1 MMKVHISTLTARR
14 MLTMLIA
21 LPPRKNLP
29 LVVTAQ
35 GMQAQT
41 VLPKKSRMRTHMAQ
55 MITSTNIPLTAMNKF
70 ILFLAVTAVLISSC
84 NRKEEPQEHGHPHD
98 GPGGLEPLAY
108 TLYSQYSEVFVEFK
122 PLVMGSTSKFAT
134 HVTVLGEQF
143 SALSEGSVTVSLI
156 IADKGIRHKAD
167 KPSTPGIYRLA
178 LTPGTAGMGK
188 LVFDI
193 KTKSYTDQLVI
204 DSVRVYPDERTAIA
218 AQPEAGTSSDI
229 SYLKEQ
235 AWKVEF
241 ANEPLTAEP
250 FSDVIYTTGQVQP
263 APGDEVVVSATFDGI
278 VQLGSRPLATG
289 QAVKS
294 GQTLLSINGKQLTE
308 NNLDVQLAKAQT
320 DYERAKAA
328 YERDQQLIA
337 KQLITGREVEASKAE
352 FENTGKVLSSLS
364 SNYKVGGK
372 SISTPTSGFI
382 KNVLVQSGQ
391 YVSQG
396 QPLFTITRNRNLV
409 IRADV
414 SQKDLSLV
422 SQIRSASIRI
432 PYSDKT
438 FTGEQLG
445 AKIISYGRSADS
457 QTGYVP
463 VMVQVNNIGE
473 LVPGTFV
480 NVWLKTQPTTSALVI
495 KESALIE
502 EQGNFY
508 VYVQTAGESFQK
520 REVKTGKRDGEK
532 VQILS
537 GVQPGER
544 VVTKGGYQIRLSSL
558 SGALPAHGHEH

>member
-1 MMKVHISTLTARR
+1 MHTRTA
-14 MLTMLIA
+14 L
-21 LPPRKNLP
+21 
-29 LVVTAQ
+29 
-35 GMQAQT
+35 
-41 VLPKKSRMRTHMAQ
+41 
-55 MITSTNIPLTAMNKF
+55 MITSTNIPFTAMNKF
-70 ILFLAVTAVLISSC
+70 ILFLAVTAVFISSC
-84 NRKEEPQEHGHPHD
+84 NRKDQPQEHGHSHD
-98 GPGGLEPLAY
+98 EPGGLKPLAY

-122 PLVMGSTSKFAT
+122 PLVVGSNSKFAT

-143 SALSEGSVTVSLI
+143 SALSEGTVTVSLI
-156 IADKGIRHKAD
+156 MAGKGIRQKAD
-167 KPSTPGIYRLA
+167 RPSTPGIYRLA
-178 LTPGTAGMGK
+178 LTPSTAGIGK

-193 KTKSYTDQLVI
+193 KTKFYTDQLVI
-204 DSVRVYPDERTAIA
+204 DSVQVYPNEKTAIS
-218 AQPEAGTSSDI
+218 AQPEAAAGSDI

-235 AWKVEF
+235 AWKVDF

-250 FSDVIYTTGQVQP
+250 FSEVIYTTGQVQS
-263 APGDEVVVSATFDGI
+263 APGDEVVVSATLDGI
-278 VQLGSRPLATG
+278 VQLGNKPLATG

-320 DYERAKAA
+320 DFDRAKAA

-352 FENTGKVLSSLS
+352 FENTSKVLSSLS
-364 SNYKVGGK
+364 ANYKVGGK
-372 SISTPTSGFI
+372 SMSAPTSGFI
-382 KNVLVQSGQ
+382 KSILVQPGQ

-414 SQKDLSLV
+414 SQKDLPFI
-422 SQIRSASIRI
+422 SQLRSASIHI
-432 PYSDKT
+432 PYNDKT
-438 FTGEQLG
+438 ISGEQLG
-445 AKIISYGRSADS
+445 AKILSYGRSADP

-463 VMVQVNNIGE
+463 VMLQVNNGSE

-480 NVWLKTQPTTSALVI
+480 NVWLKTQPTATALVV

>member
-1 MMKVHISTLTARR
+1 
-14 MLTMLIA
+14 
-21 LPPRKNLP
+21 
-29 LVVTAQ
+29 
-35 GMQAQT
+35 
-41 VLPKKSRMRTHMAQ
+41 MAK
-55 MITSTNIPLTAMNKF
+55 MITSTNIPFTAMNKF
-70 ILFLAVTAVLISSC
+70 ILFLAVTAVLTSSC
-84 NRKEEPQEHGHPHD
+84 NPKEQPQEHGHPHEE
-98 GPGGLEPLAY
+98 PGGLEPLAY
-108 TLYSQYSEVFVEFK
+108 TLYSQYCEVFVEFK
-122 PLVMGSTSKFAT
+122 PLVVGSASKFAT

-143 SALSEGSVTVSLI
+143 SALSQGTVTVSLI
-156 IADKGIRHKAD
+156 MAGKGIRQKAD

-178 LTPGTAGMGK
+178 LTPATAGIGK

-193 KTKSYTDQLVI
+193 KTKLYTDQLVI
-204 DSVRVYPDERTAIA
+204 DSVQVYPDEKTAIA
-218 AQPEAGTSSDI
+218 AQPEEAATGSDI

-235 AWKVEF
+235 AWKVDF
-241 ANEPLTAEP
+241 ANEPARIEP

-263 APGDEVVVSATFDGI
+263 APGDEVVVSATLDGI
-278 VQLGSRPLATG
+278 VQLGSRPLASG

-320 DYERAKAA
+320 DFERAKAA

-337 KQLITGREVEASKAE
+337 KQLTTGREVEASKAE

-364 SNYKVGGK
+364 ANYKVGGK
-372 SISTPTSGFI
+372 SIPAPTSGFI
-382 KNVLVQSGQ
+382 RNVLVQSGQ

-396 QPLFTITRNRNLV
+396 ESLFTITKNQSLV

-414 SQKDLSLV
+414 SQKDAGLV
-422 SQIRSASIRI
+422 GQLRSASIRI
-432 PYSDKT
+432 PYNDKT
-438 FTGEQLG
+438 ISGEQLG
-445 AKIISYGRSADS
+445 AKILSYGRSADP
-457 QTGYVP
+457 QTGYLP
-463 VMVQVNNIGE
+463 VMLQVNNASE
-473 LVPGTFV
+473 LLPGTFV
-480 NVWLKTQPTTSALVI
+480 NVWLKTQPKATALVTR
-495 KESALIE
+495 ESALIE

-537 GVQPGER
+537 GVRPGER